1 MRILGADYVK
11 NEKLLTI
18 CITDN
23 TDGCMRVVEV
33 KNIEDVI
40 SEKQAVKLCKQLYK
54 KFDCDK
60 MLLEDNLRIQ

>member
-1 MRILGADYVK
+1 MILGADYVK

-23 TDGCMRVVEV
+23 IDGYMRVIEV

-40 SEKQAVKLCKQLYK
+40 SEKQAVKFCNQLYK
-54 KFDCDK
+54 RFNCDK
-60 MLLEDNLRIQ
+60 MILEDNLRM